1 MVRVSDKMPTPE
13 PSFDPANPDP
23 SCSNVSYRLYNMGNH
38 EPVGLMEFIETME
51 KAMGKKAIK
60 NMKPMQAGDV
70 KVTYAETDRL
80 KNFAGFAP
88 STSLNLGITSFVKWF
103 IDYKEQSV
111 V

>member
-1 MVRVSDKMPTPE
+1 MSDKMPTPE

-80 KNFAGFAP
+80 RNFAGFTP